1 MKKMKIRLKH
11 NSLICF
17 FSMAVPI
24 LFLLSKT
31 SLAKQRG
38 LNPGDK
44 MPEFSLVDLS
54 GHSFNYQHGEG
65 KVLMVMFLSAGQ
77 KNSIRVASD
86 INTVIA
92 EIGKNSEKMEKVVV
106 VEDPDN
112 TYLKSEEKKLVKDFH
127 TVIDTEFQLW
137 GKFGIIATPT
147 VIISDANDEVT
158 WVKAGYGYDFIPD
171 IRTHINQALGLVQA
185 RAKEKIQIRT
195 VANNTV
201 SAKVKRYLQMAQ
213 ILFEKGEYESAK
225 TEFLTARKLDPN
237 SIEVKLE
244 FAEFLCRTNQSQAAL
259 NEIDKIKTD
268 NNLERARIQ
277 LLNGWAN
284 RQMGNLDIAEKYL
297 TEAKTLEPKSLRTLF
312 ELGRVY
318 QARGQTEK
326 AMKLYYEALAIVL
339 GEPKD
344 KQISPK

>member
-1 MKKMKIRLKH
+1 MKKMKMRQKH
-11 NSLICF
+11 NSVTFLLSI
-17 FSMAVPI
+17 SVTG
-24 LFLLSKT
+24 LFLLST
-31 SLAKQRG
+31 TGMAKQRG
-38 LNPGDK
+38 LSLGDK
-44 MPEFSLVDLS
+44 MPEFSAVDPS
-54 GHSFNYQHGEG
+54 GHSFNYQHTEG

-77 KNSIRVASD
+77 KNSVGAASD
-86 INTVIA
+86 INTVMA
-92 EIGKNSEKMEKVVV
+92 ELGKDAERMDIVVV

-112 TYLKSEEKKLVKDFH
+112 NYLQSEEKKLVKDFH
-127 TVIDTEFQLW
+127 AVIDTKFQLW

-171 IRTHINQALGLVQA
+171 VRAHINQALGLAQA
-185 RAKEKIQIRT
+185 TAKETVQVRT

-201 SAKVKRYLQMAQ
+201 SAKVKRHLQMAQ
-213 ILFEKGEYESAK
+213 ILFKKGEYESAK
-225 TEFLTARKLDPN
+225 SEILTAQKLDPN
-237 SIEVKLE
+237 SIEVKLDL
-244 FAEFLCRTNQSQAAL
+244 AEFLCRTNQGQAAL
-259 NEIDKIKTD
+259 REIDKIKTG
-268 NNLERARIQ
+268 NNQERARIQ

-297 TEAKTLEPKSLRTLF
+297 TEAKTLDPKSLRTLF

-344 KQISPK
+344 KKISP